1 MNQLNAT
8 LSGAGAMAAL
18 VVALFFLRFWRRTGD
33 SFFVYFAL
41 SFAVEAALRAYM
53 AATGSGNE
61 TSASVYLLRL
71 ASYSL
76 LLVAIVRKNRRG
88 RRSSSPPGGQTRTTS
103 DSVNG

>member
-1 MNQLNAT
+1 MVNLNAT

-33 SFFVYFAL
+33 SFFIYFAL
-41 SFAVEAALRAYM
+41 SFAVEGFLRAYM
-53 AATGSGNE
+53 AATGSGND

-88 RRSSSPPGGQTRTTS
+88 RRTSVPPGGQSRTAP
-103 DSVNG
+103 DSLKG